1 METIEKQKTMLSD
14 KGKKL
19 TACEKARETSEGLVK
34 NLLEKVCV
42 DFTSMMSRKVFAL
55 LFNNMDS
62 T

>member
-1 METIEKQKTMLSD
+1 MLSD

-42 DFTSMMSRKVFAL
+42 DFTSMTSRKVFAL